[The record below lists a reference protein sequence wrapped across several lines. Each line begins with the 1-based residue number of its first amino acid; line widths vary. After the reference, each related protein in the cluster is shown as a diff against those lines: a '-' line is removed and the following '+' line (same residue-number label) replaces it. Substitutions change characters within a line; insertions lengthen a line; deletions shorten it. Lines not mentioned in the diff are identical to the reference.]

1 MWSCDQQSLRS
12 ACAYAHSDQS
22 LCLLEYIEYI
32 VAVSKNRC
40 FKFADI
46 TFKLVDNL
54 MVFLKE
60 FVEKVDFEEKNQTT
74 KNHTRFP
81 SRQRVQPD
89 FLVK

>member
-1 MWSCDQQSLRS
+1 MVLRPAKPQISLHI
-12 ACAYAHSDQS
+12 CT

-60 FVEKVDFEEKNQTT
+60 FVEKVDFEEKKSDDKKSYKISQ
-74 KNHTRFP
+74 
-81 SRQRVQPD
+81 
-89 FLVK
+89 